1 MTSPTVSQNSS
12 QDLRPAAREGR
23 GQAASL
29 HRLARIIFLAT
40 IFAAPW
46 TFGAVQPWGWGALT
60 VLAMLLLI
68 LWAAGWVERGI
79 LKLSWSSL
87 YLPFLA
93 LIALALFQFFAGF
106 TSDHVAS
113 REAVLK
119 LVTNAVFF
127 FLAGQLLFNESRSGK
142 TIQQWGLLVLIL
154 ALGLSALAIAQVIT
168 TGHGW
173 IYWYIRTPHGPFGPY
188 VSANDYCG
196 LLEMLIPVAAGYVL
210 SGSSRRVPAVLLWIA
225 VGVALASVAMSGS
238 RGGAVVTLIEV
249 LLFAYIAIRHQSRR
263 HWGLGLPVIL
273 GLILISAGA
282 FAWVANGQRE
292 TDRALSVFQTN
303 KSLQVKMG
311 DRLWVAKD
319 TLRMALHHPWLGV
332 GVGGFE
338 RPFRPTCRTFPTSI
352 GLTRTMILPRDC
364 RKPVCPERCCSY
376 GAWSFLFRWDTF
388 TSASDYAPTGAGFR
402 SGRWWGR
409 RDCSATAW
417 WISICAF
424 PPTPHGS
431 SSAWR
436 LRPTPARGRTVRP
449 AACGNRLRKRMK
461 VL

>member
-1 MTSPTVSQNSS
+1 M
-12 QDLRPAAREGR
+12 
-23 GQAASL
+23 
-29 HRLARIIFLAT
+29 
-40 IFAAPW
+40 
-46 TFGAVQPWGWGALT
+46 
-60 VLAMLLLI
+60 
-68 LWAAGWVERGI
+68 
-79 LKLSWSSL
+79 SWSPL

-249 LLFAYIAIRHQSRR
+249 LLFAYIPIRHQSRR

-338 RPFRPTCRTFPTSI
+338 TAFPPYMSHVSDIHWTHAHDDFAE
-352 GLTRTMILPRDC
+352 GLSETGLP
-364 RKPVCPERCCSY
+364 
-376 GAWSFLFRWDTF
+376 GAVLLVWGMALFISLGYF